1 MTDYE
6 DLKNKYPDLIS
17 KIDAKKAKEKAKV
30 QVTKAETQKLY
41 NVEKKEAI
49 ELAKTTKSPYRGGGM
64 PKGAKTRK
72 TIVKE
77 MAKAEMISYIQKK
90 TAKLIATQAQLA
102 FGSQAIFVKE
112 KYEDANGQIKTRQ
125 VLIEDEQ
132 IIEDVLN
139 DPNMTQGDNYFII
152 TKILP
157 DHNAIK
163 DMLDRAYDKPKQ
175 SVDTTVREITAQEI
189 IDELVSDD

>member
-1 MTDYE
+1 MTDQQE
-6 DLKNKYPDLIS
+6 LKNLYPDLVS
-17 KIDAKKAKEKAKV
+17 KIDAKKAKEKAKLE
-30 QVTKAETQKLY
+30 VTKAEEVKLLRQ
-41 NVEKKEAI
+41 EKKEAL
-49 ELAKTTKSPYRGGGM
+49 ELSKVSKKPIGSGMQRGM
-64 PKGAKTRK
+64 KTRK

-139 DPNMTQGDNYFII
+139 DPNMTQGDNFFII

-175 SVDTTVREITAQEI
+175 SVDTTVKEIKSSDI
-189 IDELVSDD
+189 VNELVNDD